1 VILQISFIGCFLG
14 AVLCMGWSL
23 GAIVA
28 RTSEPHLVAILG
40 VIAAFAFAV
49 IGGLIGLLM

>member
-1 VILQISFIGCFLG
+1 
-14 AVLCMGWSL
+14 MGWSL